1 MTETYENE
9 KIIKNTNAEILFS
22 NEWMSKE
29 NFESFVDRKV
39 KIDNNTETSIRKC
52 IEFCTSP
59 AKEDIFN
66 TFKIGKPEDVR
77 VLILGQDPYPKK
89 GRAHGYAFSFGDK
102 RPAEDSLLNIFKA
115 VKVYQYKE
123 KNIIKE
129 FKDIK
134 PNEVNWNTNLA
145 TWANNN
151 GILLLNTALTYVKG
165 GKTEH
170 QNKWKDFIEYV
181 IEKILT
187 TGEKKL
193 VVFLWGDDARV
204 LFHRVIFSEKDKKD
218 KTANIKR
225 KLLVLSTSHPSENH
239 NAFKKGFCYE
249 APNHFKAC
257 DEFLKEPVWEN
268 LWKYINPE
276 NKV

>member
-1 MTETYENE
+1 MTNDIVDEV
-9 KIIKNTNAEILFS
+9 IKNGRKILVNKWITS
-22 NEWMSKE
+22 DD
-29 NFESFVDRKV
+29 FEEFVNN
-39 KIDNNTETSIRKC
+39 DNIREC
-52 IEFCTSP
+52 IEKCTSP

-66 TFKIGKPEDVR
+66 AFKIGKPEDVR
-77 VLILGQDPYPKK
+77 VLILGQDPYPKE
-89 GRAHGYAFSFGDK
+89 GRAHGYAFSFGDNK
-102 RPAEDSLLNIFKA
+102 EPAEDSLLNIFKA
-115 VKVYQYKE
+115 LQAYKTNQAFDKIESKVE
-123 KNIIKE
+123 
-129 FKDIK
+129 
-134 PNEVNWNTNLA
+134 NWGTNLA

-257 DEFLKEPVWEN
+257 DNFLDNPVWEN
-268 LWKYINPE
+268 LWTYINPE